1 MVARALLVL
10 HEFLQGD
17 ELLLHA
23 VEALFPECRDTGFVL
38 LLSVDDIGFF
48 EEFGKEGGVK
58 STD

>member
-17 ELLLHA
+17 ELLLHT

-38 LLSVDDIGFF
+38 LLSVDDTGFF
-48 EEFGKEGGVK
+48 EEFGKEGGVE